1 MRKFYK
7 VNFKS
12 FCAST
17 EKKKGIFGRLANS
30 IRSSFSN
37 SYNREDLCFNKDAFI
52 KFRVKSY

>member
-17 EKKKGIFGRLANS
+17 EKKTGFFGRIAKSL
-30 IRSSFSN
+30 RSSFSN
-37 SYNREDLCFNKDAFI
+37 NYNREDLCFNKEAFI
-52 KFRVKSY
+52 KFRV